1 MNDGKAGSVLSLLY
15 AILCPLTLSSSFVS
29 AWQSS
34 MRVHEMMAENRL
46 RFAQRLN
53 EMSEELSTLVKEVE
67 KNRKQVALMIL
78 FAAIPRLTMNTRQ
91 RS

>member
-1 MNDGKAGSVLSLLY
+1 
-15 AILCPLTLSSSFVS
+15 
-29 AWQSS
+29 

-67 KNRKQVALMIL
+67 KNRKQVAFI
-78 FAAIPRLTMNTRQ
+78 IPRYHCPKD
-91 RS
+91 